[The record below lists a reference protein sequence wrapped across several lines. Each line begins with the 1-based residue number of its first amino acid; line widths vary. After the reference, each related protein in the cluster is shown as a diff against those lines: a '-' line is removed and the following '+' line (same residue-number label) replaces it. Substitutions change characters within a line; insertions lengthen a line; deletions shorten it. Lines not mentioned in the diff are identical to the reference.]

1 MIRDKYIYEEQ
12 DVIYGAGYTRNNM
25 IYQDG
30 NGFLDSIFSSLGRV
44 FSRKAVE
51 SLATKGVE
59 KIGENL
65 TKKALQ
71 ETAKKGLDIAVK
83 SATDFAVDKGKEL
96 VKNKITE
103 ATENIFGKTDVKPI
117 DKGKDK
123 DEILTKEERENLK
136 RAIMRIRKLK
146 LEKQKRNL
154 IEDEDD
160 DEDYE

>member
-12 DVIYGAGYTRNNM
+12 DVIYGGGYTRNNM
-25 IYQDG
+25 VYQDG
-30 NGFLDSIFSSLGRV
+30 DGFLDSIIGALGRV

-71 ETAKKGLDIAVK
+71 ETAKKALQETAKKGLDI
-83 SATDFAVDKGKEL
+83 AVDKGKEL

-103 ATENIFGKTDVKPI
+103 VSENIFGKTDVKPI

-123 DEILTKEERENLK
+123 DEILTKEERDNLK

>member
-25 IYQDG
+25 LYQDG
-30 NGFLDSIFSSLGRV
+30 DGFLDSIVGALGRV

-51 SLATKGVE
+51 KIGEKAVE

-71 ETAKKGLDIAVK
+71 ETAKKALDQAVK
-83 SATDFAVDKGKEL
+83 GATDYAVDKGKEL

-103 ATENIFGKTDVKPI
+103 ATEKK
-117 DKGKDK
+117 
-123 DEILTKEERENLK
+123 NL
-136 RAIMRIRKLK
+136 
-146 LEKQKRNL
+146 
-154 IEDEDD
+154 
-160 DEDYE
+160 

>member
-25 IYQDG
+25 LYQDG
-30 NGFLDSIFSSLGRV
+30 DGFLDSIVGALGRV

-51 SLATKGVE
+51 KIGEKAVE

-71 ETAKKGLDIAVK
+71 ETAKKALDQAVK
-83 SATDFAVDKGKEL
+83 GATDYAVDKGKEL

-103 ATENIFGKTDVKPI
+103 VSENIFGKTDVKPI
-117 DKGKDK
+117 DKVKDK
-123 DEILTKEERENLK
+123 DEVLSKEERDQLK
-136 RAIMRIRKLK
+136 RTIMRIRKLK

-160 DEDYE
+160 DEDFE